1 LKEGLLPVLFAVFL
15 VKLASSPLQ
24 GLPAKSSSD
33 IGIFSLVTVF
43 LALA

>member
-1 LKEGLLPVLFAVFL
+1 MPFE
-15 VKLASSPLQ
+15 KLASSPLQ
-24 GLPAKSSSD
+24 GLPPKSSNG

>member
-1 LKEGLLPVLFAVFL
+1 MPKAEPWDFSYEKYGLSL
-15 VKLASSPLQ
+15 LQ